1 MSKEFTKKELIDS
14 LQTQE
19 IDGKNSLEIIAELV
33 FDEKFPKELFE
44 NAKNELV
51 KVRDDRQL
59 FSELCIILI
68 PKWKEIKRL
77 REQNIILKDNS
88 ELNFEKL
95 QINNASILEIENSI
109 KPLEIKF
116 DILQKR
122 IETRNRKID

>member
-1 MSKEFTKKELIDS
+1 MSKEFTKKELIDF

-19 IDGKNSLEIIAELV
+19 IDGKNSLETIAELV

-51 KVRDDRQL
+51 KVRDDTQL
-59 FSELCIILI
+59 FSELSNILI
-68 PKWKEIKRL
+68 PKWKEIIRL
-77 REQNIILKDNS
+77 REQNRILKDNT

-95 QINNASILEIENSI
+95 QINNARILEIENSI
-109 KPLEIKF
+109 KPLEIEF

-122 IETRNRKID
+122 IETRNRKVD